1 MAATSGGRKRASR
14 NESIPSFAL
23 SHSQALWV
31 LQEIGLS
38 HGSDLSTFAH
48 YVKSLRKLG
57 IPFEKNDK
65 SVPRKWVVYEFEQV
79 MELAVALALRVYGAL
94 PDGIPTA
101 LRTHR
106 ERLYLIYRQAVLNSA
121 ANRQNTVR
129 IEGLTVSEVSGL
141 YLELGLGFE
150 DGRIVE
156 AGAPV
161 ALSAREAIERFA
173 LSDAAARSWLPLNLS
188 RLAFQITQTAPRA
201 PLTRSVSKLLMKGPQ
216 RKSGGSRVRR
226 TREVA

>member
-1 MAATSGGRKRASR
+1 MAATSGGRKRGSR
-14 NESIPSFAL
+14 NESIPTFAL

-48 YVKSLRKLG
+48 YVKSIRKLG
-57 IPFEKNDK
+57 IPFERRDK
-65 SVPRKWVVYEFEQV
+65 GAPRKWVIYEFEQV

-101 LRTHR
+101 LRAHR
-106 ERLYLIYRQAVLNSA
+106 ERLYLIYRQAISNSA
-121 ANRQNTVR
+121 SNRRNTVR
-129 IEGLTVSEVSGL
+129 VEGLTVFEVSGV

-161 ALSAREAIERFA
+161 ALSARKAIERFA

-188 RLAFQITQTAPRA
+188 RLAFQIIQTAPRA
-201 PLTRSVSKLLMKGPQ
+201 PPTRSVRKLLMKGPQ
-216 RKSGGSRVRR
+216 RKLGGSGVRR
-226 TREVA
+226 IKEMA